1 MIRRLNLK
9 DKTSLYD
16 FINNC
21 QDKFEDFYLTIGKER
36 KFLKGNFKLI
46 EKILKYQTFY
56 AVDLGEI
63 KAILLIYR
71 EKTFRP
77 YIRIL
82 TENKKY
88 IYDLMRFI
96 GWNFSENELF
106 IKSKKVSPVTLIA
119 QRFGWEFLGSRGI
132 EILLKKNKSKPRE
145 IRHE

>member
-21 QDKFEDFYLTIGKER
+21 PDKFEDFYLTIGKER

-63 KAILLIYR
+63 KAILLIHR
-71 EKTFRP
+71 EKNFRP

-82 TENKKY
+82 TQNKKY
-88 IYDLMRFI
+88 IYDLMRFV
-96 GWNFSENELF
+96 GWNFSEELYM
-106 IKSKKVSPVTLIA
+106 KVKKLNIINAVA
-119 QRFGWEFLGSRGI
+119 QRFGWEFLGSRGL

-145 IRHE
+145 IRRE